1 MDDSSGL
8 LFWGVLIVVMLVL
21 TLLPRWM
28 NRRRSNQRKEEL
40 RVGDRVLTIGGLV
53 GELTQIDFE
62 ANIARMKLAEGVVI
76 QIMPG
81 AISGKRSDQIS
92 GAQDA
97 DDGADVVE
105 ADETG

>member
-1 MDDSSGL
+1 MDQGSGL

-28 NRRRSNQRKEEL
+28 NRRRMNQRKEEL
-40 RVGDRVLTIGGLV
+40 QVGDRVLTIGGLI

-62 ANIARMKLAEGVVI
+62 ENMARIKLAEGVEF

-81 AISGKRSDQIS
+81 AISGKRSDQVS

-97 DDGADVVE
+97 VE
-105 ADETG
+105 ADETR

>member
-1 MDDSSGL
+1 MDQGSGL

-28 NRRRSNQRKEEL
+28 NRRRMNQRKEEL
-40 RVGDRVLTIGGLV
+40 QVGDRVLTIGGLV
-53 GELTQIDFE
+53 GELTQVDFE
-62 ANIARMKLAEGVVI
+62 ENIARIKLAEGVEI

-81 AISGKRSDQIS
+81 AISGKRSDQTS
-92 GAQDA
+92 GVQDA
-97 DDGADVVE
+97 VDVVE

>member
-1 MDDSSGL
+1 MDQSSGL
-8 LFWGVLIVVMLVL
+8 WFWGVLIVVMLVF

-28 NRRRSNQRKEEL
+28 NRKRMNRRKEEL
-40 RVGDRVLTIGGLV
+40 QAGDRVLTIGGLI
-53 GELTQIDFE
+53 GELTHIDFE
-62 ANIARMKLAEGVVI
+62 ENIARIKLAEGVEI
-76 QIMPG
+76 QIVPG
-81 AISGKRSDQIS
+81 AISGKRNDQVS